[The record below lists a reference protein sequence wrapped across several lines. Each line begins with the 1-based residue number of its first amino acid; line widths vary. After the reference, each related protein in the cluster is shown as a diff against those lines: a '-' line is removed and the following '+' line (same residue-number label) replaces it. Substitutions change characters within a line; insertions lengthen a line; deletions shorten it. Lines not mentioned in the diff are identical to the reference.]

1 MINSAVT
8 QSIFPN
14 KAKVVSVTPVDK
26 GGNDKQTFS
35 NYGALDILN
44 TFPKIIELSIFDQI
58 TKCADE
64 F

>member
-14 KAKVVSVTPVDK
+14 KTKVVSVTPADK

-35 NYGALDILN
+35 NYGPLDILN